1 MKTVN
6 SGMDSPTRLLT
17 FFILIANLIT
27 TSTSTSLSLKEKDSN
42 YLKSVVEATPYRS
55 NESHAATNGTI
66 ALANEP
72 NWGYGCVSGIG
83 PNEWGELSPE
93 WSLCSTG
100 TEQSPIGIL
109 SFDVTKNER
118 VAFVQITHHPAPASI
133 LNDGNLIRL
142 RWKGGFLHIDG
153 ILYELHEAQFHTPS
167 EHTIDG
173 KRYPLEMQMMHK
185 NAKNSDM
192 AILSILFKLD
202 DKDNKF
208 LGQFLPYIPSLGGN
222 PTMNITG
229 GVNPK
234 GLDLKE
240 RHFYQYRGS
249 LTTPPCA
256 EGVVWIVM
264 KKKHKV
270 SPVQVDMLYAAL
282 KHENSRPI
290 QALKG
295 RTVYKGK

>member
-6 SGMDSPTRLLT
+6 TGLDSPTRLLT
-17 FFILIANLIT
+17 FFILIASFIA
-27 TSTSTSLSLKEKDSN
+27 TSTLTSTSLSKQEKDFN
-42 YLKSVVEATPYRS
+42 YLKSAVETTQYSKES
-55 NESHAATNGTI
+55 NETSNK
-66 ALANEP
+66 ALALVTD
-72 NWGYGCVSGIG
+72 WGYGCGSGIG
-83 PNEWGELSPE
+83 PSEWGELLPE
-93 WSLCSTG
+93 WSLCNTG
-100 TEQSPIGIL
+100 AEQSPIRIL

-118 VAFVQITHHPAPASI
+118 AAVVQTTHHPAPASVV
-133 LNDGNLIRL
+133 NDGNLIRL

-167 EHTIDG
+167 EHTING
-173 KRYPLEMQMMHK
+173 KRYPLEMQMMHR
-185 NAKNSDM
+185 NAKNGDI

-208 LGQFLPYIPSLGGN
+208 LGQFWSYIRSLEEN
-222 PTMNITG
+222 PAVNITG
-229 GVNPK
+229 GVDPK
-234 GLDLKE
+234 GLDLSE

-256 EGVVWIVM
+256 EGVMWIVM

-270 SPVQVDMLYAAL
+270 SPMQLDMLYAAL